1 MPSIKDT
8 TAGAPARVINMAK
21 YLNSPALSDAEFVI
35 RTGND
40 PIPRTI
46 SVHKQFLAMRNE
58 VLYELL
64 FESHRGDTKFYVDD
78 LHPDGFYGL
87 LKYLY
92 SGTFC
97 ANSFEEVMLT
107 RIAAKRYKELGLENA
122 CSKYIAEHLTVD
134 NLCPL
139 LDCLN
144 TRDIGLIDKPA
155 IAMLKNSGASVLRS
169 DTFVDSLETTMHV
182 ILDVVAGV
190 PENLVVDALRRWAE
204 KKCEKDLYAD
214 GTAL

>member
-1 MPSIKDT
+1 
-8 TAGAPARVINMAK
+8 
-21 YLNSPALSDAEFVI
+21 
-35 RTGND
+35 
-40 PIPRTI
+40 
-46 SVHKQFLAMRNE
+46 
-58 VLYELL
+58 
-64 FESHRGDTKFYVDD
+64 
-78 LHPDGFYGL
+78 
-87 LKYLY
+87 
-92 SGTFC
+92 
-97 ANSFEEVMLT
+97 MLT

-214 GTAL
+214 GTALQLKTVMQPFLPQLRLLALTADEYVNGIGSWDILSDSENYAILENIVAPGSVLLPSWVNTDNTARSQFQRHYRAIP